1 MMMSFDQ
8 DHLILNRETKGK
20 RTIRLF
26 LMFLKVEAK

>member
-8 DHLILNRETKGK
+8 DDLILNRETKGK

-26 LMFLKVEAK
+26 SLCF